1 MTTSL
6 STRGA
11 AIRTWRTCSARLLLP
26 TSSVSVRVRKPS
38 REPLRSPNGS
48 ACERGLRTAMTPTC
62 YSARSQ
68 GKNERREVIFM
79 PKSTNSKTQLKE
91 TSVAVGGSTGAE
103 PNGSAP
109 VTDGDVARRAYDLY
123 LARGSEAGHDVED
136 WLQAERELRG
146 P

>member
-1 MTTSL
+1 
-6 STRGA
+6 
-11 AIRTWRTCSARLLLP
+11 
-26 TSSVSVRVRKPS
+26 
-38 REPLRSPNGS
+38 
-48 ACERGLRTAMTPTC
+48 
-62 YSARSQ
+62 
-68 GKNERREVIFM
+68 M